1 MPRIAGQIDRA
12 KNEAI
17 LDAASC
23 LLTERG
29 LGASVDQISRR
40 AGVSKQTIYN
50 HYGSKEEL
58 MRALVARRGES
69 LAAPFDLPDAEAN
82 PETTLAAY
90 ARSVLE
96 VLNCEAAVAILRLLV
111 GRAADSPEEYGD
123 EVMATVGSAR
133 ERVAAYLERE
143 TQAGLLA
150 VDHYEQAA
158 AFFLG
163 MVVGNYRLMAL
174 IGLPLNLDAEA
185 IESRAAAA
193 ARRFV
198 RAYAV

>member
-17 LDAASC
+17 LDAVSC
-23 LLTERG
+23 LLTEHG

-58 MRALVARRGES
+58 MRALVARRGER
-69 LAAPFDLPDAEAN
+69 LAAPFDLADAETN
-82 PETTLAAY
+82 PETALAAY
-90 ARSVLE
+90 ARAVLE
-96 VLNCEAAVAILRLLV
+96 ALNCEAAVAILRLMV
-111 GRAADSPEEYGD
+111 SRAADAPDQFGD
-123 EVMATVGSAR
+123 EVMAAVGAAR
-133 ERVAAYLERE
+133 ERVAAFLERE

-150 VDHYEQAA
+150 VDHYEEAA

-174 IGLPLNLDAEA
+174 IGLPLNLDAA
-185 IESRAAAA
+185 GIEHRAAEA

-198 RAYAV
+198 RAYAA